1 MSHVHRH
8 ASTRVMRQRAG
19 PSVAPAIPTIAL
31 ILLLV
36 IRSVNDHL
44 DTSEICLQLSGLHPP
59 CNCRNSAGS
68 TTSQSVPHY
77 TTHRL
82 SAVPENPKNRDGSSG
97 TPSAVPCGLALGG
110 GRRQH
115 RLGWAEAFIQARA
128 HRFGAKTQT
137 CTQNFRRGQHK
148 SLSHHTMA
156 QKTQEKGVLR
166 SAIPRFQGPGMTQ
179 ARAGWLQ
186 STANGVRPVGC
197 NYPKMQSPTSFPI
210 EGGPATRWPGA
221 QNRGGQNGKKPA
233 EPSHWLICCH
243 ARRRSRE

>member
-1 MSHVHRH
+1 MIIWTLRRLPP
-8 ASTRVMRQRAG
+8 AQW
-19 PSVAPAIPTIAL
+19 VAPTLQLPQLCWFHNLAIRPPPHDSPIVRGSRKSQKSGREFGDA
-31 ILLLV
+31 
-36 IRSVNDHL
+36 IRSSL
-44 DTSEICLQLSGLHPP
+44 RTC
-59 CNCRNSAGS
+59 
-68 TTSQSVPHY
+68 TW
-77 TTHRL
+77 
-82 SAVPENPKNRDGSSG
+82 
-97 TPSAVPCGLALGG
+97 G

-179 ARAGWLQ
+179 ARAGWVQ
-186 STANGVRPVGC
+186 STANDVRPVGC